1 MFTKIDANLNN
12 IEGLVIDIYPALYL
26 YPKGF
31 KEFLYDFGM
40 SNIKSFNPIPTWLR
54 PHLENAMN
62 YSFFRDAPIL
72 PADAPKDMLN
82 QYYSTE
88 YNNQAIKKLKYNQQ

>member
-31 KEFLYDFGM
+31 KEF
-40 SNIKSFNPIPTWLR
+40 
-54 PHLENAMN
+54 
-62 YSFFRDAPIL
+62 PIL
-72 PADAPKDMLN
+72 FNKNKYD
-82 QYYSTE
+82 
-88 YNNQAIKKLKYNQQ
+88 LKNIIEFT